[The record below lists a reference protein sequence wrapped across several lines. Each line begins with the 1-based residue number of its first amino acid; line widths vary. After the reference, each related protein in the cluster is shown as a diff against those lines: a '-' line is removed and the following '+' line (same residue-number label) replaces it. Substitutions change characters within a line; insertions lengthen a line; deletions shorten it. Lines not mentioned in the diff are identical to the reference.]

1 MIDYLMSFPD
11 EATAHAVLD
20 PLGFGYPAG
29 PDGEGGTLPARWD
42 ESRVLPL
49 RVIVGE
55 QPVGKDEAG
64 NPLTSP
70 VYAGGFWLAV
80 STPEPR
86 DDLYA
91 IPACMR
97 EADRRIAEANAAR
110 REIYEEAVEEAEA
123 ARERGEDVADPEPPG
138 PDQSYVLRERFT
150 PEQLAAPWR
159 LDRQWCGCDYS
170 NPGA

>member
-1 MIDYLMSFPD
+1 MIDYLLSFPD
-11 EATAHAVLD
+11 EATAHQALD
-20 PLGFGYPAG
+20 PLGFGFPAG
-29 PDGEGGTLPARWD
+29 PDGEGDTRPARWD

-55 QPVGKDEAG
+55 QPVGMDEAG
-64 NPLTSP
+64 NPVTAP
-70 VYAGGFWLAV
+70 VYAAGFWLAV
-80 STPEPR
+80 STPAPR

-97 EADRRIAEANAAR
+97 EADRDLAEADR
-110 REIYEEAVEEAEA
+110 
-123 ARERGEDVADPEPPG
+123 P
-138 PDQSYVLRERFT
+138 YVLRERFT
-150 PEQLAAPWR
+150 PEQLASPWR